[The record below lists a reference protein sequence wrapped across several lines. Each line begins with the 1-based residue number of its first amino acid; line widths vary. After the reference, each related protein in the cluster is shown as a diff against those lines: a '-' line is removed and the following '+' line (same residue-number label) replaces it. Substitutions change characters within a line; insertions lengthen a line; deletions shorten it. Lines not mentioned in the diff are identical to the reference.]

1 MKKTTTIILSLVYAF
16 TLATPMVSAAAENS
30 SKGGDLLMA
39 AYETSNEIIENDNEE
54 IEQQCENNLIYTEI
68 TEAYSD
74 STETIS
80 FDYAGGYINENNELV
95 ICVAEKD
102 LENEEIVN
110 EIESICS
117 TDISN
122 VVIEKVNYSYD
133 ELKQTRIDFENNLEK
148 YKKQA
153 EIENDMNLYE
163 LLSSITS
170 NEIDDEL
177 NKLIIYV
184 PELDSE
190 KLALLNELFDF
201 NDIISFES
209 SYTDDFE
216 LCSTLRPGRAIY
228 GWTKNNE
235 YVYASIGYR
244 ALYKAG
250 LKTYY
255 GFCTAGHFVEDF
267 DGVRYVYGDDG
278 SSAGQVMINETY
290 DNVDAAFIN
299 VFTGWNTFQNNYISG
314 GNTYSFCSNKWFTYL
329 PKNATVYKVGA
340 TTGLTKGTVKS
351 TDASTLADGIWLSGL
366 VKTSAEAKPGDSGG
380 LVFAYENGDGHG
392 GYIAAGLV
400 VSRNV
405 WGDTYYSK
413 CTSVANKLNVFPY

>member
-39 AYETSNEIIENDNEE
+39 AYATSNEIIENNNEE

-228 GWTKNNE
+228 GWTKNDE

-290 DNVDAAFIN
+290 DSVDAAFIN

-314 GNTYSFCSNKWFTYL
+314 GNTYSF
-329 PKNATVYKVGA
+329 VV
-340 TTGLTKGTVKS
+340 
-351 TDASTLADGIWLSGL
+351 ISGL
-366 VKTSAEAKPGDSGG
+366 HIFLKMQPFIK
-380 LVFAYENGDGHG
+380 
-392 GYIAAGLV
+392 
-400 VSRNV
+400 
-405 WGDTYYSK
+405 
-413 CTSVANKLNVFPY
+413 